1 MKMNWITQTVGPPV
15 IKGLL
20 AQQNPEELG
29 IEQAKVV
36 DKILDAT
43 FGEFKSEQLQVAII
57 PFIEKFITGF
67 KKELLRDA
75 G

>member
-1 MKMNWITQTVGPPV
+1 MSWMVEMIGPPV

-29 IEQAKVV
+29 TQQAKVV

-43 FGEFKSEQLQVAII
+43 FGEYKSEQLQVAII